1 MASNT
6 PEMLRL
12 IDSISRDR
20 NVEKETLFT
29 DIEQALVSAARKHFN
44 ALETDEFRRRV
55 AEIVATD
62 HWVIDG
68 NYSRVRD
75 IVLTRVTHVVAF
87 DLPLPVMVWR
97 IAYRTLG
104 RRLGWRGVT
113 PLPAQVHADGEPLI
127 AATIALSQN
136 AVKYKR
142 GHLRRILAQV
152 AEAGIPADAV
162 RVVTTTGGVMGV
174 VEALASERAG

>member
-1 MASNT
+1 MRIAIFGGPGSGK
-6 PEMLRL
+6 
-12 IDSISRDR
+12 S
-20 NVEKETLFT
+20 TLADLLGDVCDLPVT
-29 DIEQALVSAARKHFN
+29 HLDDIFHLPGWEELDTEA
-44 ALETDEFRRRV
+44 FRRAV

-62 HWVIDG
+62 DWVIDG

-75 IVLTRVTHVVAF
+75 IVLPRVTHVVAL

-127 AATIALSQN
+127 AATIGLSQN

-142 GHLRRILAQV
+142 GHLRRILAEV
-152 AEAGIPADAV
+152 AEARIPADAV
-162 RVVTTTGGVMGV
+162 RVITTTGGVTGV
-174 VEALASERAG
+174 VEALAAELGR

>member
-1 MASNT
+1 
-6 PEMLRL
+6 
-12 IDSISRDR
+12 
-20 NVEKETLFT
+20 
-29 DIEQALVSAARKHFN
+29 
-44 ALETDEFRRRV
+44 
-55 AEIVATD
+55 
-62 HWVIDG
+62 
-68 NYSRVRD
+68 VRD